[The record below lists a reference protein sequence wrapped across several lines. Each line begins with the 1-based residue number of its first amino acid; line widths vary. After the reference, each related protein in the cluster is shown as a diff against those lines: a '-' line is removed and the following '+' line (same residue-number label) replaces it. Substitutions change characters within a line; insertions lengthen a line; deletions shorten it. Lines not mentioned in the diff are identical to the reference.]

1 MKAGEPPSRCS
12 SATYCAEGTGDG
24 AGHLVQRAEPVFP
37 GVDERGVFG
46 VDGHHGLD
54 LRALV
59 GIESAERIF
68 RGERD
73 MVFAMGHRSRSGH
86 QSPRH
91 SLMSIMLRRSHVFTV
106 FTGVSNLVASCSR
119 LQPL

>member
-1 MKAGEPPSRCS
+1 MFSHTIGRGSTEPTIWFS
-12 SATYCAEGTGDG
+12 D
-24 AGHLVQRAEPVFP
+24 AEPVFP
-37 GVDERGVFG
+37 GLDDRGEFG

-59 GIESAERIF
+59 GIEGAERIF

-73 MVFAMGHRSRSGH
+73 MVFAIGHRSD

-91 SLMSIMLRRSHVFTV
+91 SRISIMLRRSQVFTV
-106 FTGVSNLVASCSR
+106 FTGVSNLAASCSR